1 MSSSS
6 PIVIIYNPEAGRAN
20 AAGRVPLPPSPLAA
34 ASRTGPGIPRWLE
47 ETQVYLRVETGVEI
61 PAVPAVSFEQAAREA
76 RKAAQSGVEMV
87 IAAGGDGTL
96 RAVAEGLAETNAALG
111 ILPRGTVNVLARE
124 IGIPLDDPTRA
135 LDICLHG
142 DTQSIDMGRVGERY
156 FLLMCSV
163 GFDAL
168 AVSSV
173 NPDLKGVVGAP
184 AYVLA
189 GMAALAAFTPPQMTL
204 TLEDGETRREME
216 AFMVVIANTASYG
229 GDFRIAPEADIG
241 DGLLDVCV
249 FEASPGPLPMQRAAF
264 ILQMGEMAIGV
275 HRSNPHVSYYRARRI
290 AITAQPA
297 APVQI
302 DGDPLGSTPLLVR
315 IAPGALRVRVPP
327 AARP

>member
-1 MSSSS
+1 MSSS
-6 PIVIIYNPEAGRAN
+6 PLLIIYNPEAGRAN
-20 AAGRVPLPPSPLAA
+20 AAGRVPLPLPPFVNA
-34 ASRTGPGIPRWLE
+34 RTSTGIPRWLE
-47 ETQVYLRVETGVEI
+47 ETQAYLRVESGADV
-61 PAVPAVSFEQAAREA
+61 PAIPAVSFEQAAREA
-76 RKAAQSGVEMV
+76 REAAQNGVETV

-96 RAVAEGLAETNAALG
+96 RAVAEGLAGMETALG

-124 IGIPLDDPTRA
+124 VGIPLEDPLRA

-142 DTQSIDMGRVGERY
+142 DTRAVDLGRVGDRY

-189 GMAALAAFTPPQMTL
+189 GMAALAAFTPPQLTL
-204 TLEDGETRREME
+204 TLEDGETRREMA

-229 GDFRIAPEADIG
+229 GDFRIAPEADIT

-249 FEASPGPLPMQRAAF
+249 FEAPPGPVPLQRAAF
-264 ILQMGEMAIGV
+264 IRQMGEMAMGM
-275 HRSNPHVSYYRARRI
+275 HLLNPDISYYRARRI
-290 AITAQPA
+290 SVNADPA

-302 DGDPLGSTPLLVR
+302 DGDPLGSTPLLVGV
-315 IAPGALRVRVPP
+315 APGALRVRVPHIHAP
-327 AARP
+327 